1 MFPYQNW
8 NDRIAVARFVEDIP
22 MSKMHPSYNCLLGIE
37 KKLPSLS
44 EKQIGVFWGER
55 DFCFNK
61 KFFQRWLEFFPKAIS
76 KTFPDAG
83 HYILEDAKE
92 EVVQEI
98 EGLFSD

>member
-1 MFPYQNW
+1 MPLIYLLGQRSLCLSANLCEKDIQKGFLFPYQNW

-61 KFFQRWLEFFPKAIS
+61 KFFH
-76 KTFPDAG
+76 AG
-83 HYILEDAKE
+83 
-92 EVVQEI
+92 
-98 EGLFSD
+98 